1 MPNLQ
6 INSMEKLLKI
16 VVLSLIFW
24 SCNSDT
30 EKKVVHSEDEAPI
43 NNISKRIN
51 DSLFHV
57 NSFLYKGNLLKI
69 ELKLPISEIYYEN
82 KVNIIREEVI
92 LLISEQSSNIDSVF
106 INFKVNESHHPDEF
120 LVLYDKK
127 LIDKVVDFNSKN
139 KMYRD
144 FNKFILK
151 NINGDE
157 LAQFSVYLKVLKTVD
172 PKIVKTDDFIQLL
185 YDYIDEFKNKSNPTP
200 NRDILIA
207 LKKLIIDGKEWK
219 DFNPN
224 DIDYFLNYQ

>member
-1 MPNLQ
+1 MKKLFKLFVLNLIFVSCTETVVKE
-6 INSMEKLLKI
+6 INSPKETAAI
-16 VVLSLIFW
+16 
-24 SCNSDT
+24 DT
-30 EKKVVHSEDEAPI
+30 
-43 NNISKRIN
+43 ISKRIN
-51 DSLFHV
+51 DNLFPISNFLHKGSLF
-57 NSFLYKGNLLKI
+57 KI
-69 ELKLPISEIYYEN
+69 ELTLPISEIYYEN
-82 KVNIIREEVI
+82 KLNIIREEVI
-92 LLISEQSSNIDSVF
+92 LLISEQTNSIDSVF
-106 INFKVNESHHPDEF
+106 INFKVSGSNSPDEF

-144 FNKFILK
+144 FNQFILK
-151 NINGDE
+151 NIDGNE
-157 LAQFSVYLKVLKTVD
+157 LAQLSVYLKVLKTVD

-185 YDYIDEFKNKSNPTP
+185 YDYIDEFQKKPKATP